1 MADLI
6 ELELEIPATKG
17 VDIDADIVDRGE
29 IIVESKEKTA
39 ISHNDLFDRDLAN
52 QHPISAISGLSGELD
67 RLSVLASGYIHEQ
80 GVASAVWTVQH
91 NLNKYPSVSVV
102 DSAGN
107 EIISEVT
114 YNDEN
119 SVTITMNGASKGY
132 AYLN

>member
-1 MADLI
+1 MN
-6 ELELEIPATKG
+6 EIVAEFYVPTREQTESEFSPNEREQ
-17 VDIDADIVDRGE
+17 VDFDV
-29 IIVESKEKTA
+29 KFKTT
-39 ISHNDLFDRDLAN
+39 IHNDLSDREREN
-52 QHPISAISGLSGELD
+52 CHPVNAITGLSDELD
-67 RLSVLASGYIHEQ
+67 RLSVLASGYVHEQ

-91 NLNKYPSVSVV
+91 NLNKYPSVNVV

-119 SVTITMNGASKGY
+119 SVTITMNGASKGR